1 MKRMISILLLAAM
14 LAGTAV
20 SCSEKPA
27 EEGAPASVSDTPA
40 AADQNQP
47 APEEEETELTD
58 EYSED
63 GLLGRYSPSE
73 IYALYPEAGAYIA
86 SQLRELSDSIDLTRR
101 AASFFPSRFFAPRIS
116 A

>member
-1 MKRMISILLLAAM
+1 MKRMISVLLLAAM

-58 EYSED
+58 
-63 GLLGRYSPSE
+63 GLPDTDMQGFELNILHHSQAGRGGRKQ
-73 IYALYPEAGAYIA
+73 AHGR
-86 SQLRELSDSIDLTRR
+86 QKRGN
-101 AASFFPSRFFAPRIS
+101 PRDQ
-116 A
+116 AVPLVVLHHP